1 MQEDKFGYGKIRY
14 KGSHRK
20 RPEEDGNVRYSR
32 YVLIV
37 QPPTEENDQTV
48 LCIPF
53 SSKSTGIHEFEVV
66 VQFNLVDKDSYGRI
80 DKLFPANRKHLAKY
94 ICAMDDDS
102 MEQVN
107 QKLLY
112 ILGLVE
118 HKTINTGVRQVEK
131 EKKKEKEDRGVSKPN
146 APVSKNNVVSSNLSE
161 VVFSGNKGEDM
172 DKRILLA
179 AQGKENVIQNPSR
192 SNRNW
197 KEDVIRIP
205 PKRTNRKWDD
215 ESRKEFC
222 IVCADK
228 GVDTA
233 AKIYG
238 LKIKTVENY
247 CKEWMK
253 LYDISSIM
261 LLK

>member
-1 MQEDKFGYGKIRY
+1 MKGCFPFARGQIWLWEDPICGY

-53 SSKSTGIHEFEVV
+53 SSKSSGIHEFEVV
-66 VQFNLVDKDSYGRI
+66 VQFTLVDQNTYGRI

-94 ICAMDDDS
+94 ICAMDDVS

-112 ILGLVE
+112 MLGLVE
-118 HKTINTGVRQVEK
+118 HKTINSGVRQVEK
-131 EKKKEKEDRGVSKPN
+131 EEKVKKEDRPVSKPKV
-146 APVSKNNVVSSNLSE
+146 PVIKNTVVSSNPPE

-172 DKRILLA
+172 DRRILLA
-179 AQGKENVIQNPSR
+179 AQGKENIIQ
-192 SNRNW
+192 
-197 KEDVIRIP
+197 IP
-205 PKRTNRKWDD
+205 PKRIKRKWNDD
-215 ESRKEFC
+215 SRKEFC

-228 GVDTA
+228 GVDAA
-233 AKIYG
+233 AKEYG
-238 LKIKTVENY
+238 LKIKTAENY
-247 CKEWMK
+247 CKSWMK
-253 LYDISSIM
+253 KYDISSIM
-261 LLK
+261 KIK

>member
-1 MQEDKFGYGKIRY
+1 MKGCFPFARGQVWLWEDPICGY

-53 SSKSTGIHEFEVV
+53 SSKSTGIHEFEVA
-66 VQFNLVDKDSYGRI
+66 VQFTLLDNDSYGRI
-80 DKLFPANRKHLAKY
+80 DKLFPANRKNLVKY
-94 ICAMDDDS
+94 ICVMDDVS

-112 ILGLVE
+112 LLGLVE

-131 EKKKEKEDRGVSKPN
+131 EKKKNKKEDKTVSKPN
-146 APVSKNNVVSSNLSE
+146 PPSAPPVVKNNVVNSTPGV

-179 AQGKENVIQNPSR
+179 AQGKENIVQL
-192 SNRNW
+192 
-197 KEDVIRIP
+197 P
-205 PKRTNRKWDD
+205 PKRTNRKWNDG
-215 ESRKEFC
+215 SRKEFC

-228 GVDTA
+228 GVDAA

-253 LYDISSIM
+253 LYDISTIM
-261 LLK
+261 MPK